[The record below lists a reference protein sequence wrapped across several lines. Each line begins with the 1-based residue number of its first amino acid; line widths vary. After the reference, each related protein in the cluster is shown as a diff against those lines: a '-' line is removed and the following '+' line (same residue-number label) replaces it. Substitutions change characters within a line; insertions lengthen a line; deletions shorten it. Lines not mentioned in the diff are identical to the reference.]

1 MPLLCVCEDAGSAQM
16 RVLIAEDDS
25 ELADILSTGLRRERM
40 AVDVAGDGD
49 EAIEKLVATPYDVL
63 VLDRDLPGTH
73 GDEVCRQVVAA
84 EGSTRILMLTAA
96 GTIGDRVAGLTLGA
110 DDYLPKPF
118 AFAELVARVRALGR
132 RSGAVKPPRLVY
144 ADLLL
149 DPGRQIAERSGHHLH
164 LTPKEFGVLEMLLA
178 ARGGVVSAEQ
188 LLEGVWDEQA
198 DPFSNAV
205 RTTMTRL
212 RRKLGHPPL
221 IRTLPGR
228 GYQQVAKCT
237 QRVERI
243 PGHHQPLRDAPAIR
257 AGADRQHA

>member
-1 MPLLCVCEDAGSAQM
+1 M

-25 ELADILSTGLRRERM
+25 ELAEVLATGLRREKM
-40 AVDVAGDGD
+40 AVDVALDGY
-49 EAIEKLVATPYDVL
+49 EAIDKLVATPYDVL

-84 EGSTRILMLTAA
+84 EAPTRILMLTAA

-118 AFAELVARVRALGR
+118 AFAELVARIRALAR
-132 RSGAVKPPRLVY
+132 RSRPATPPLLVF

-149 DPGRQIAERSGHHLH
+149 DPGRHLAERSGRHLH

-178 ARGGVVSAEQ
+178 ADGGVVTAEQ

-198 DPFSNAV
+198 DPFSNTV

-212 RRKLGHPPL
+212 RQKLGEPPL

-228 GYQQVAKCT
+228 GYQIG
-237 QRVERI
+237 E
-243 PGHHQPLRDAPAIR
+243 P
-257 AGADRQHA
+257 